1 VVAGPGTVLRPVPEA
16 LVIPA
21 GGCGSV
27 KSGGRSAGGATVTG
41 AEESVPG
48 AVARVCRPGRTVP
61 GTGVVPFGAESFH
74 TLGEFVNAPQK
85 FCIVCWLDNARGRG
99 PRSRLDD
106 AVCADGR
113 SVQLDPRMGG
123 KSGPY
128 VGR

>member
-1 VVAGPGTVLRPVPEA
+1 MRPVPEA

-27 KSGGRSAGGATVTG
+27 TSGGRSVGGATVTG
-41 AEESVPG
+41 AGGSIPG
-48 AVARVCRPGRTVP
+48 AVARVSRPARTV
-61 GTGVVPFGAESFH
+61 TGAGAVRSGAESFH

-85 FCIVCWLDNARGRG
+85 FCIVCWLDNASERG

-113 SVQLDPRMGG
+113 IQLDPRMAG